1 MASKIRFLMVL
12 FAASALMAAEY
23 HGTVKPGTL
32 VLPGATVTA
41 TQGDRTLVTG
51 TDERGVFRFVELADG
66 VWNIEVRML
75 GFEGMRREV
84 GIAPGAPAP
93 EWQLKFLP
101 ESALLAA
108 LEYTSPAPPEA
119 THPSPAPAA
128 SATPK
133 AAAPAPP
140 SSAAAPV
147 RRPSSAFQRVDVNQA
162 ADTATPTSA
171 AGALKTEEMAD
182 LTQNAANSF
191 IVQGSMS
198 SAAGLGQQNDW
209 GPRGMDGGPMTMM
222 GGGPGG
228 GGPPPGGGGPGMMMG
243 GGGRGGGRG
252 GPDWQR
258 GPNAMAFGNGRRN
271 PQNSYQ
277 MGANFSVDNSAL
289 DARSFSVTGA
299 DVGKPAY
306 AAGRGGVM
314 LGGPLRIPGLV
325 SASKRILFNINYEFQ
340 RNHTGTTSN
349 PVNMPTV
356 LERAGD
362 FSGLAFTVYDL
373 AAGSPFPNNVIP
385 ANRISSTE
393 TALLQYY
400 PNPNLAIR

>member
-1 MASKIRFLMVL
+1 
-12 FAASALMAAEY
+12 
-23 HGTVKPGTL
+23 
-32 VLPGATVTA
+32 
-41 TQGDRTLVTG
+41 
-51 TDERGVFRFVELADG
+51 
-66 VWNIEVRML
+66 
-75 GFEGMRREV
+75 
-84 GIAPGAPAP
+84 
-93 EWQLKFLP
+93 
-101 ESALLAA
+101 
-108 LEYTSPAPPEA
+108 
-119 THPSPAPAA
+119 
-128 SATPK
+128 
-133 AAAPAPP
+133 
-140 SSAAAPV
+140 
-147 RRPSSAFQRVDVNQA
+147 
-162 ADTATPTSA
+162 
-171 AGALKTEEMAD
+171 
-182 LTQNAANSF
+182 
-191 IVQGSMS
+191 MS

-209 GPRGMDGGPMTMM
+209 GPRGMDGGPMTMIGGGPGGPGM
-222 GGGPGG
+222 GPGGPGGGPGG

-243 GGGRGGGRG
+243 GGGRGG

-277 MGANFSVDNSAL
+277 MGANFSLDNSAL

-362 FSGLAFTVYDL
+362 FSGLAFTVYDP
-373 AAGSPFPNNVIP
+373 AAGVRS
-385 ANRISSTE
+385 RIT
-393 TALLQYY
+393 
-400 PNPNLAIR
+400 

>member
-23 HGTVKPGTL
+23 HGTVKTGTL

-108 LEYTSPAPPEA
+108 LGDTSPAPPEA

-128 SATPK
+128 AATPN

-140 SSAAAPV
+140 SSAAAPA
-147 RRPSSAFQRVDVNQA
+147 RRPSSAFQRVDGNQA
-162 ADTATPTSA
+162 ADTATATSA

-191 IVQGSMS
+191 VVQGSMS

-228 GGPPPGGGGPGMMMG
+228 PGMGPGGPGG
-243 GGGRGGGRG
+243 DGPPGGGRG
-252 GPDWQR
+252 GPGG
-258 GPNAMAFGNGRRN
+258 GP
-271 PQNSYQ
+271 
-277 MGANFSVDNSAL
+277 
-289 DARSFSVTGA
+289 
-299 DVGKPAY
+299 
-306 AAGRGGVM
+306 GGVVR
-314 LGGPLRIPGLV
+314 LPEAVDP
-325 SASKRILFNINYEFQ
+325 E
-340 RNHTGTTSN
+340 
-349 PVNMPTV
+349 
-356 LERAGD
+356 
-362 FSGLAFTVYDL
+362 
-373 AAGSPFPNNVIP
+373 
-385 ANRISSTE
+385 
-393 TALLQYY
+393 
-400 PNPNLAIR
+400 